1 MTLQQ
6 QPLVWRAVVRGVII
20 VYIVAFVAGLVLA
33 ALGITPQSEPGSYP
47 LIALLMGAIAVA
59 VALRMTDSTR
69 PASLVALGA
78 GIWLLSVTSVLVGA
92 QSLTDW
98 LQSSMSIATTMLLG
112 RLLLGVT
119 VDDSPAQSPYATIVR
134 SMTQTRRNV

>member
-1 MTLQQ
+1 MTLQP
-6 QPLVWRAVVRGVII
+6 QPLPWRSIVRGVVI

-33 ALGITPQSEPGSYP
+33 ALGISSQSEPGSYP
-47 LIALLMGAIAVA
+47 LIALPMGAIAVA

-92 QSLTDW
+92 QSITDW

>member
-1 MTLQQ
+1 MTLGL
-6 QPLVWRAVVRGVII
+6 QPLPWRSIVRGVVI

-33 ALGITPQSEPGSYP
+33 ALEITPQSEPGSYP
-47 LIALLMGAIAVA
+47 LIALLVGAIAVA
-59 VALRMTDSTR
+59 VALRVTDTAR
-69 PASLVALGA
+69 PASLVALGV
-78 GIWLLSVTSVLVGA
+78 GIWLLSVTSVLVGV
-92 QSLTDW
+92 QSLAGW
-98 LQSSMSIATTMLLG
+98 LQSSMSIVTTMLLG

>member
-1 MTLQQ
+1 
-6 QPLVWRAVVRGVII
+6 
-20 VYIVAFVAGLVLA
+20 
-33 ALGITPQSEPGSYP
+33 
-47 LIALLMGAIAVA
+47 MGAIAVA